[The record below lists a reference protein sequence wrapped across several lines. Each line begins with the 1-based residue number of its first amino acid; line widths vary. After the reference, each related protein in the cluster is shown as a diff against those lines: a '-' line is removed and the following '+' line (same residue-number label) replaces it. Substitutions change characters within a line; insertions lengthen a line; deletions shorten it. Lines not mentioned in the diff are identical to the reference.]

1 MSNDCGGGGSADALL
16 FDMPFSSSSFF
27 FFCTHTDRDRQTDT
41 SGTHAFVLLIHGRPI
56 LLFFLYFIFIRF
68 DNSYSP
74 ATRVYSCKTLF
85 FFSSVTRNVCQCHS
99 LARSP
104 AKKEIKKRKGNDFAS
119 PFSFYCKSAASTAFL
134 LRLWRFGTRKYHGII
149 SNPTRHLF
157 ILVSQRRFLL
167 FIIGLLSVDLFLYS
181 VCLYYSSHHIVLV
194 PSSLFLVHI
203 L

>member
-1 MSNDCGGGGSADALL
+1 MVVAVQTL
-16 FDMPFSSSSFF
+16 FFLTCHFRRLPSSSSVPTQTETDRQTHLVHARSSYWSTGAPFSSSS
-27 FFCTHTDRDRQTDT
+27 C
-41 SGTHAFVLLIHGRPI
+41 I
-56 LLFFLYFIFIRF
+56 LFSSVSTTL
-68 DNSYSP
+68 P

-167 FIIGLLSVDLFLYS
+167 FIIGLLSVDLFIYS